1 MMNIIAICL
10 ISLVL
15 SSCTAVTVLGYVS
28 SAYNTG
34 KLVKD
39 FSEENYDFQSTD
51 NVSAVWNGESTLHNP
66 NRDIHAQHESV
77 PEVQQQ
83 VRSK

>member
-10 ISLVL
+10 LTLVL
-15 SSCTAVTVLGYVS
+15 SSCTAVTVLGYIS

-39 FSEENYDFQSTD
+39 LSTNDIQSED
-51 NVSAVWNGESTLHNP
+51 NVSDVWYGEPPTHHRD
-66 NRDIHAQHESV
+66 RDI
-77 PEVQQQ
+77 
-83 VRSK
+83 SK